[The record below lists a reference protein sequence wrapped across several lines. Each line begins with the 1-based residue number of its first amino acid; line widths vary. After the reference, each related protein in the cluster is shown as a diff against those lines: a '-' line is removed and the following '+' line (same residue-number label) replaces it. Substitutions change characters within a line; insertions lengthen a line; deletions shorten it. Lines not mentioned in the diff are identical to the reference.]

1 MKSEWKK
8 YRLGEL
14 YEVHNG
20 LSKGRK
26 FFGRG
31 YPFLSFST
39 VFNRFFLPE
48 KLTDLV
54 ESTEK
59 ERETLS
65 IHRGDVFITRTSET
79 YDELGMSCVALKDYP
94 NATFNGFTK
103 RLRPIEEGRVLPE
116 YIGYFLRSPQFR
128 KKFEQIANVTTRASL
143 SNGDLLN
150 MEVSL
155 PPLPVQ
161 RKIASILS
169 ALDDKIETNNAICR
183 NLEEQIKLIFKDTYA
198 SKVKAS
204 SARIEDVTLADVC
217 SAITKGTTPS
227 TLGHRFENVGVNFVK
242 AESITNCHRIEKN
255 KISFISLETH
265 NKLKRSQVEDGDIL
279 FSIAGTLGRFT
290 LADTHIL
297 PANSNQAVAIIRAN
311 KEKVAPEYL
320 YSLFIAGWHEEYC
333 KKNVQQ
339 AVQANLSLGIIKS
352 LPIFLLL
359 GQEMKNYLSKI
370 TPLIMTMKKLER
382 ESSSLAYLR
391 DALLPKLMSGE
402 LEVETLV

>member
-1 MKSEWKK
+1 MQSEWKK

-39 VFNRFFLPE
+39 VFNRYFLPE

-150 MEVSL
+150 LEVSL
-155 PPLPVQ
+155 PPLPIQ

-183 NLEEQIKLIFKDTYA
+183 NLEELLLAVYRNVKYVNECVVKELHDLAEFSKNKKQISELNCQSYFSTENMLPG
-198 SKVKAS
+198 KAG
-204 SARIEDVTLADVC
+204 AVA
-217 SAITKGTTPS
+217 
-227 TLGHRFENVGVNFVK
+227 
-242 AESITNCHRIEKN
+242 AESLPTMPKATACNP
-255 KISFISLETH
+255 
-265 NKLKRSQVEDGDIL
+265 GDIL
-279 FSIAGTLGRFT
+279 VSNIRPYFKKIVYCSTNCGCSSDVLCFHPKEDIYSTWLFCSLYEDDFFDYVAAGSKGTKMPRGDK
-290 LADTHIL
+290 AHIM
-297 PANSNQAVAIIRAN
+297 R
-311 KEKVAPEYL
+311 Y
-320 YSLFIAGWHEEYC
+320 
-333 KKNVQQ
+333 
-339 AVQANLSLGIIKS
+339 GIDV
-352 LPIFLLL
+352 P
-359 GQEMKNYLSKI
+359 
-370 TPLIMTMKKLER
+370 PRKKLEEFKSMGNLVLTQINNLR
-382 ESSSLAYLR
+382 SENRHLSQLR
-391 DALLPKLMSGE
+391 DSILPKLMNGE
-402 LEVETLV
+402 LDVDKIEL

>member
-1 MKSEWKK
+1 MQSEWKK

-39 VFNRFFLPE
+39 VFNRYFLPE

-155 PPLPVQ
+155 PPLPIQ
-161 RKIASILS
+161 RKLASILS

-183 NLEEQIKLIFKDTYA
+183 NLEDQSMAVFKRCFFTHSEQLVEDKPVYDFAEYINGAAFKQHEYGESGLPIIKIAELK
-198 SKVKAS
+198 SGLS
-204 SARIEDVTLADVC
+204 S
-217 SAITKGTTPS
+217 S
-227 TLGHRFENVGVNFVK
+227 TLFYRGEDK
-242 AESITNCHRIEKN
+242 DEKYYIQN
-255 KISFISLETH
+255 
-265 NKLKRSQVEDGDIL
+265 GDIL
-279 FSIAGTLGRFT
+279 FSWSGNPETSIDVFIWTRGDAILNQHIFNVKSRYEAKWFT
-290 LADTHIL
+290 
-297 PANSNQAVAIIRAN
+297 
-311 KEKVAPEYL
+311 YL
-320 YSLFIAGWHEEYC
+320 ML
-333 KKNVQQ
+333 
-339 AVQANLSLGIIKS
+339 
-352 LPIFLLL
+352 
-359 GQEMKNYLSKI
+359 KNYMPVFAKI
-370 TPLIMTMKKLER
+370 ASDKQTTGLGHVTVADLKRLTFPYNTNQILDFEKEVSIYMEQVYNTLVMNNHLTN
-382 ESSSLAYLR
+382 LR
-391 DALLPKLMSGE
+391 DTLLPKLMNGE